1 MTQYIARVY
10 TLLSLYLWL
19 DDKKD
24 EAFTALDSALSH
36 FKLFDESKA
45 QGTGYYTAPLI
56 QLVPYKDSAVDMPI
70 ETDHISLAEDW
81 PWWCVPEYKTVKLEM
96 QADPRWNQWRS
107 KLQK

>member
-1 MTQYIARVY
+1 
-10 TLLSLYLWL
+10 
-19 DDKKD
+19 
-24 EAFTALDSALSH
+24 
-36 FKLFDESKA
+36 
-45 QGTGYYTAPLI
+45 
-56 QLVPYKDSAVDMPI
+56 MPI